1 MIDCPSLR
9 RRQIGA
15 DCVAI
20 SRSVAMEGAR
30 LRVLSQAVQALS
42 FNKGVAD
49 ASAIPRGIE
58 PLSTPARC
66 WLTLLFLCFGQGAK
80 LGIRQMHLY
89 SCHAL
94 YFVGA
99 NVNDLRA

>member
-1 MIDCPSLR
+1 MIATAQAYVGAKSAPIVLPSVDQSQWRERVCGCYPRRSRRFPSTRVWQTHLR
-9 RRQIGA
+9 
-15 DCVAI
+15 
-20 SRSVAMEGAR
+20 S
-30 LRVLSQAVQALS
+30 
-42 FNKGVAD
+42 
-49 ASAIPRGIE
+49 PGIE
-58 PLSTPARC
+58 PLPTPARC